1 MAMLDLSGHYSDDD
15 LVDGFARQFAL
26 ERIDDDLLR
35 APPIAGATGRCFGGQ
50 LVAQAFNAAR
60 HTVDDKIAHNLHA
73 HFLRPGREAEPL
85 LLKVERDFDGGSFAV
100 RRAIVLQNEAPLL
113 TLTASFH
120 KLETGLEHAAPMPR
134 VPDPEELLPLDA
146 LALQYGED
154 IGEVARAYL
163 ERRSAFEMRPVGYPS
178 FLQQGKDLPVSRTW
192 FRLRGSIPVDAS
204 LQRVMLAYV
213 SDYALLSSALIP
225 HGVNMFETSMQ
236 TASLDHAVWFH
247 EEAPLDDWL
256 LYATESN
263 WAGRGRG
270 RAAGSI
276 YTRDG
281 RLVASTVQEGL
292 IRLRPDRPAGGT
304 IPHTP

>member
-1 MAMLDLSGHYSDDD
+1 MLQLSGHLTDNELVRSFAD
-15 LVDGFARQFAL
+15 LFTL
-26 ERIDDDLLR
+26 ERRDGDIFIA
-35 APPIAGATGRCFGGQ
+35 APIPGATGRTFGGH
-50 LVAQAFNAAR
+50 LVAQAFNAAQ
-60 HTVDDKIAHNLHA
+60 HTVDGKVAHNLHA
-73 HFLRPGREAEPL
+73 HFLRPGSEAEPL
-85 LLKVERDFDGGSFAV
+85 TLRVEREFDGGSFAM
-100 RRAIVLQNEAPLL
+100 RRVAVLQDDTPLL
-113 TLTASFH
+113 SLIASFH
-120 KLETGLEHAAPMPR
+120 KREDGLEHASTMPVVPAPED
-134 VPDPEELLPLDA
+134 VLPLDA
-146 LALQYGED
+146 LAVQYGD
-154 IGEVARAYL
+154 GVTDVARAYL
-163 ERRSAFEMRPVGYPS
+163 ERRSAFEMRPIGYPS
-178 FLQQGKDLPVSRTW
+178 FLQQGKDAPISRTW
-192 FRLRGSIPVDAS
+192 FRLRAPVAADET

-247 EEAPLDDWL
+247 DEAPLDDWL

-270 RAAGSI
+270 RSAGSI